1 MSSVFRRVK
10 VSEKFKVLVKD
21 KWGMQSIEKKWFWI
35 LKEREKSMK
44 KAKRFDVLRIK
55 KKENHSVYKE
65 NPLSTS
71 LS

>member
-55 KKENHSVYKE
+55 KKENHSVYKRK
-65 NPLSTS
+65 PPIH
-71 LS
+71 

>member
-1 MSSVFRRVK
+1 M
-10 VSEKFKVLVKD
+10 KD